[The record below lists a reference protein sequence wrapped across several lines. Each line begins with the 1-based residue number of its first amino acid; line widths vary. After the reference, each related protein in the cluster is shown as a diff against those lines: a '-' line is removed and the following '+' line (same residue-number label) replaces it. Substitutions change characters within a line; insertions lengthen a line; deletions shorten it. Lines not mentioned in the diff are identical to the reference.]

1 MTVRLYLVRH
11 GETEMNR
18 AQKLQGVTDAPLTA
32 KGQEA
37 AEKLGAL
44 LAPIHFDAAYSSD
57 RKRAITTA
65 QAILA
70 VHPDAPRLQEKA
82 GLREYYFGGNEGM
95 KNTALMRKTTQRFGL
110 RAFAKMW
117 LDAPQ
122 FRTLVRNFH
131 AMDDTGQ
138 AETLEELTGRV
149 RRVFTT
155 IVAANQ
161 PDADVLVVAHGISL
175 SALIYQ
181 LAPQTLP
188 VTMLKNTS
196 VTRVDVTGSDWQVRG
211 VDLTA
216 TKDILALAGKA
227 PKAPVHDQK

>member
-18 AQKLQGVTDAPLTA
+18 AQKLQGVTDARLTP
-32 KGQEA
+32 KGEA
-37 AEKLGAL
+37 AAARLGTM

-57 RKRAITTA
+57 RRRAIATA

-70 VHPDAPRLQEKA
+70 EHPDAPVLQQKA

-95 KNTALMRKTTQRFGL
+95 KNSTLMRKTTRRFGV

-117 LDAPQ
+117 LAAPQ

-138 AETLEELTGRV
+138 AETLEELIMRV
-149 RRVFTT
+149 RQAFAE

-161 PDADVLVVAHGISL
+161 PDADVLVVAHGVSL
-175 SALIYQ
+175 SALIYE
-181 LAPQTLP
+181 LAPAELP
-188 VTMLKNTS
+188 VTLLKNTS
-196 VTRVDVTGSDWQVRG
+196 VTRVDVTGQDWQVRG

-216 TKDILALAGKA
+216 TKDIMALAGGAK
-227 PKAPVHDQK
+227 HHSSTQS

>member
-1 MTVRLYLVRH
+1 MTVHLYLVRH

-18 AQKLQGVTDAPLTA
+18 AQKLQGVTDAALTA

-37 AEKLGAL
+37 AAQLGAL
-44 LAPIHFDAAYSSD
+44 LKPIHFDAAYSSD
-57 RKRAITTA
+57 RRRAVDTA
-65 QAILA
+65 KAILA
-70 VHPDAPRLQEKA
+70 EHADAPALQEKA

-95 KNTALMRKTTQRFGL
+95 SNMKLMRKTTQRFGM

-117 LDAPQ
+117 LEAPQ

-138 AETLEELTGRV
+138 AETLDELTSRV
-149 RRVFTT
+149 HRTFED

-161 PDADVLVVAHGISL
+161 PEANVLVVAHGVSL

-181 LAPQTLP
+181 LAPEQLP
-188 VTMLKNTS
+188 VTLLKNTS
-196 VTRVDVTGSDWQVRG
+196 VTRVDVTDDQWLVRG
-211 VDLTA
+211 VNLTTA
-216 TKDILALAGKA
+216 KAVFALAD
-227 PKAPVHDQK
+227 VSQSTQESE